1 MAKSKPIVSI
11 SKPFTLKG
19 YWFVPEKQE
28 RTVAG
33 VLTYTPGEQPLL
45 ELIGGFSEE
54 LDPIKRFINN
64 QNKTTISVI
73 HGLTSDSQEVTLLN
87 CHVFASYNLSCPFS
101 MESYRCGVL
110 IYGHYINNADDMW
123 ISEAFVELPTIESF
137 LLYRPFYLSYE
148 KQGVINLTTTP
159 KDYDDC
165 ENTVEV
171 EGVSC
176 CLKIVST
183 SSITNGNSASFTAS
197 PILRIKSGNS
207 FSFKKLYRILLRYS
221 EFLSIASL
229 TPTYCSDISVHCPDE
244 YQNINEKRIY
254 HSIKIVFSQNTYS
267 EPPSANDALLRCAHI
282 KDIYPSIIAKWFED
296 DARMGPIKRHLIE
309 VITDRRYYSSVKFL
323 LMIQAVEGYYYRY
336 VKDENISLREILNAI
351 IDSFSTVETISK
363 IEWNVAAL
371 VDSRHYYSHF
381 VPKNKKTKTLD
392 GADLAIATS
401 ELRVLLICCMLRI
414 MGFDNARI
422 NDTLN
427 KCNSNLVKPLELL

>member
-1 MAKSKPIVSI
+1 MAKNKPIVSI
-11 SKPFTLKG
+11 SEHFTLKG

-33 VLTYTPGEQPLL
+33 ILTYTPGEKPLL

-64 QNKTTISVI
+64 QNQTTIPVI
-73 HGLTSDSQEVTLLN
+73 HGLTADSQEVTLLN
-87 CHVFASYNLSCPFS
+87 CHVFASHNLSCPFS

-110 IYGHYINNADDMW
+110 IYGHYINNADDRW

-137 LLYRPFYLSYE
+137 LLYKPFYLSYE

-159 KDYDDC
+159 KDYDSC

-183 SSITNGNSASFTAS
+183 TSITNGNSASFTAC
-197 PILRIKSGNS
+197 PVLRVKSENS

-244 YQNINEKRIY
+244 YQDIKENRLY
-254 HSIKIVFSQNTYS
+254 HSIKIVFSQNTYAK
-267 EPPSANDALLRCAHI
+267 PPHAIDALLRYTHI

-296 DARMGPIKRHLIE
+296 DERMGPIKRHLIE
-309 VITDRRYYSSVKFL
+309 VINDRRYYSSVKFL

-336 VKDENISLREILNAI
+336 VKDEKINLTMVLNAI
-351 IDSFSTVETISK
+351 IDSFSNVDAISK

-371 VDSRHYYSHF
+371 VHTRHYYSHF
-381 VPKNKKTKTLD
+381 VPKNKKPKTLY
-392 GADLAIATS
+392 GTELAVAAS

-414 MGFDNARI
+414 IGFDNVRI

-427 KCNSNLVKPLELL
+427 KCSSDLVKPLELL